1 VTDTRESA
9 QESGSRMRTR
19 QAIVDA
25 AIEVLA
31 RNPAA
36 PLGDVAAAA
45 NVGRTTLHRYFAE
58 RADLTAALRAE
69 AVTRLCRA
77 TERARIADGTGAAAI
92 RRLCQE
98 YFDLGDVLSLIFNEQ
113 LQLTDADWPQTAD
126 RDADF
131 AEMVDRGHRDGTVD
145 PELPASWIQ
154 SLIWSQLYAGWS
166 YLGER
171 GVSRHEALRLIL
183 RTIGGAVA
191 AR

>member
-1 VTDTRESA
+1 MTDV
-9 QESGSRMRTR
+9 QESGSRARTR
-19 QAIVDA
+19 QAILDA

-58 RADLTAALRAE
+58 RADLIAALRAE
-69 AVTRLCRA
+69 AVDRVRRA
-77 TERARIADGTGAAAI
+77 SARARVADGTGAAAI

-98 YFDLGDVLSLIFNEQ
+98 YFDLGDILSLIFNGQ
-113 LQLTDADWPQTAD
+113 LLLTDADWQRAAES
-126 RDADF
+126 DADF
-131 AEMVDRGHRDGTVD
+131 VDMIERGHRDGTVD
-145 PELPASWIQ
+145 PELPALWIQ

-166 YLGER
+166 YIGDQR
-171 GVSRHEALRLIL
+171 VSRHEALRLIL
-183 RTIGGAVA
+183 RSIEGAVS

>member
-1 VTDTRESA
+1 
-9 QESGSRMRTR
+9 MRTR

-36 PLGDVAAAA
+36 PLGEVAAAA

-69 AVTRLCRA
+69 VVHRLRRA
-77 TERARIADGTGAAAI
+77 TERARVAEGTGAAAI

-98 YFDLGDVLSLIFNEQ
+98 YFDLGDVLSLILTEQ
-113 LQLTDADWPQTAD
+113 LQLTDADWQQTAE
-126 RDADF
+126 RDADVVV
-131 AEMVDRGHRDGTVD
+131 EMVERGHRDGTVD

>member
-1 VTDTRESA
+1 MTDI
-9 QESGSRMRTR
+9 QESGSRTRTR

-69 AVTRLCRA
+69 AVDRLLRA
-77 TERARIADGTGAAAI
+77 TGRARVADGTGAAAI

-98 YFDLGDVLSLIFNEQ
+98 YFDLGDLLSLIFNEQ
-113 LQLTDADWPQTAD
+113 LPLTDADWQQSTD
-126 RDADF
+126 SDAGF
-131 AEMVDRGHRDGTVD
+131 VEMVERGHRDGTVD

-166 YLGER
+166 YIGEQ

-183 RTIGGAVA
+183 RSIEGAVSV
-191 AR
+191 RRE

>member
-1 VTDTRESA
+1 MTDLH
-9 QESGSRMRTR
+9 ESGSRTRTR
-19 QAIVDA
+19 QSIVDA

-69 AVTRLCRA
+69 AVDRLRQA
-77 TERARIADGTGAAAI
+77 TERARIADGIGAAAI

-113 LQLTDADWPQTAD
+113 LLLADADWQQAAEC
-126 RDADF
+126 DAAF
-131 AEMVDRGHRDGTVD
+131 VEMVERGHRDGTVD

-166 YLGER
+166 YIGEQ

-183 RTIGGAVA
+183 RSIEGAVSV
-191 AR
+191 R

>member
-1 VTDTRESA
+1 MTDI
-9 QESGSRMRTR
+9 QESGSRTRTR

-25 AIEVLA
+25 AIGVLS

-58 RADLTAALRAE
+58 RADLITALRVE
-69 AVTRLCRA
+69 AVDRLCQA
-77 TERARIADGTGAAAI
+77 TARARVAEDTGATAI

-113 LQLTDADWPQTAD
+113 LQLSDADWQHAAQCDTA
-126 RDADF
+126 F
-131 AEMVDRGHRDGTVD
+131 VEMVERGHRDGTVD
-145 PELPASWIQ
+145 PELPSSWIQ

-166 YLGER
+166 YLREQ
-171 GVSRHEALRLIL
+171 GVSRHDALRLIL
-183 RTIGGAVA
+183 RSIEGAV
-191 AR
+191 RVR